1 MRIEANLASVTPQD
15 VMLPTPS
22 GDDNENTYFE
32 QITFSGG
39 TYRTGDCVY
48 VRTETTNLMAR
59 IEKMWT
65 DKQGKGFFHGPWFVT
80 PQEIHSSGAAPGRQY
95 FRQEVFL
102 SSIEDTNPLLAIT
115 GRCHVMDPQEYM
127 TSEYIHT
134 LEFVPDSCGFQETV
148 LSSVLN
154 GF

>member
-1 MRIEANLASVTPQD
+1 
-15 VMLPTPS
+15 MLPTPS
-22 GDDNENTYFE
+22 GDDNENTYYE

-48 VRTETTNLMAR
+48 VRTETDNLMAR

-65 DKQGKGFFHGPWFVT
+65 DNMGVGFFHGPWFVT
-80 PQEIHSSGAAPGRQY
+80 PKEIHASGAAPGRQF

-115 GRCHVMDPQEYM
+115 GRCHVMDLEEYM
-127 TSEYIHT
+127 SSKYER
-134 LEFVPDSCGFQETV
+134 C
-148 LSSVLN
+148 LSSKQVISVLQKKKKTSTYLLLCQKN
-154 GF
+154 SFKCGM